1 MKQLCKYFI
10 NSCIVTVLDVV
21 IVWVLHIVFN
31 VDVVLA
37 NTCGVVIGFLVD
49 YVLSALFVFE
59 HANSKN
65 GFAIYF
71 VTFILG
77 LILADILIYIGEGQ
91 LFRGLE
97 RNLCFLMSKGLSIGV
112 PFFILYFIRKKSYEW
127 LGKEKGERI

>member
-10 NSCIVTVLDVV
+10 NSCLVTVLDVV
-21 IVWVLHIVFN
+21 IVWVLHMVFH

-37 NTCGVVIGFLVD
+37 NTLGVIAGFLID
-49 YVLSALFVFE
+49 YILSVLFVFD
-59 HANSKN
+59 HANNKN
-65 GFAIYF
+65 GFAIYL

-77 LILADILIYIGEGQ
+77 LVLADVLIYIGESR
-91 LFRGLE
+91 LFVGLE
-97 RNLCFLMSKGLSIGV
+97 KNLCFLMSKGLSISV